1 MRGGG
6 KFRPS
11 LVLAPLFF
19 FTLSS
24 FTPDA
29 GSSPSGQ
36 PSADLAVPTV
46 QQQKK
51 VQQPKR
57 TLRPQKVKGQKAR
70 KRGVRRGDIIEYG
83 TPARTDSVHIIVPPA
98 DSIRT
103 GHVEDA
109 A

>member
-1 MRGGG
+1 MGGG
-6 KFRPS
+6 KLFTS

-24 FTPDA
+24 FTPDS

-36 PSADLAVPTV
+36 PSAVLAVPAV
-46 QQQKK
+46 QQQQK